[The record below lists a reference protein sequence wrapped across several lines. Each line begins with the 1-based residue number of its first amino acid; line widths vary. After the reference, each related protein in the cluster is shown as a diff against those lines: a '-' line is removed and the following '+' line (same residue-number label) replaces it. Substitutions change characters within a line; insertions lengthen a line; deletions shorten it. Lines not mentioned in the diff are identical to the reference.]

1 MINSTMMR
9 KILWVGVA
17 FNAIAA
23 LMLAFP
29 NSLGALVG
37 LPPVGSIFYPWLL
50 AFFVALFGATYA
62 WLAVQPTL
70 HRPLVML
77 AAIGK
82 TGVFVVA
89 LACLLRGDIAFRAF
103 SVAIG
108 DLVFAGI
115 FFLWLR
121 STSVSASNA

>member
-17 FNAIAA
+17 FNAVAA

-62 WLAVQPTL
+62 FNQHCIGRSSCSQLLA
-70 HRPLVML
+70 R
-77 AAIGK
+77 
-82 TGVFVVA
+82 
-89 LACLLRGDIAFRAF
+89 
-103 SVAIG
+103 
-108 DLVFAGI
+108 LVFLSSLSPACFAVTLI
-115 FFLWLR
+115 FVPFP
-121 STSVSASNA
+121 SQSGT

>member
-1 MINSTMMR
+1 MR

-17 FNAIAA
+17 FNAAAA

-29 NSLGALVG
+29 LSLGTLAG
-37 LPPVGSIFYPWLL
+37 LPPVGSLFYPWLL
-50 AFFVALFGATYA
+50 AFFVALFGAAYA

-70 HRPLVML
+70 HRPLIML

-89 LACLLRGDIAFRAF
+89 LACLIRGDIELRAF
-103 SVAIG
+103 SVAVG
-108 DLVFAGI
+108 DLAFACL

-121 STSVSASNA
+121 STSVSASNT